1 MLDTDP
7 PIKELRVIL
16 SGLDTSLSDEQIE
29 YQVNRVLEE
38 TRENLVEVMLIKKTG
53 KVVLKR
59 KKAEA

>member
-16 SGLDTSLSDEQIE
+16 SGLDTPLSDEQIE

-53 KVVLKR
+53 KVVSKR